1 MFDEDPIAEEDQVA
15 DDHLDM
21 EKELAKFAAEE
32 AKKLGLGRE
41 NYTEEVHR
49 EFWASQRAHTT
60 VLLGGL
66 TVAHDEMLAAS
77 LRGIGYVTEH
87 MEVPTTDALQ
97 VGKEFGNRGQCN
109 PTYFTVGNL
118 VMHLQ
123 HLRDNEGM
131 STQDIIEGYLF
142 VTAGA
147 CGPCRFGTYVTEY
160 RKALRDAGF
169 DGFRVMLFQQQGG
182 LKQATGRE
190 VGLKIDSTFGL
201 AIIRAF
207 MVGDVINLIGYR
219 LRPYE
224 VVPGSTNI
232 ALKECKALAMKAF
245 ASGGN
250 VHLALLKSRR
260 ILGKVEVDRSVAKPL
275 VSIIG
280 EFWAMTTEGDGNY
293 HLQRF
298 LEKEGAEV
306 DVQTVTN
313 WILFMIW
320 ENRYDTEQRMA
331 LREEDEGTR
340 KALKGKDAAK
350 KLWGLAAA
358 DKVIRT
364 AFHSYAKAIG
374 LHGHVLPDM
383 DEIAELSE
391 EHYDNF
397 VRGGEAHMEVGKVIH
412 FAQDNL
418 NHMTLSVKPFGCM
431 PSSGVSDGI
440 QSVVTQRHPTAIFL
454 PIETTGDGEV
464 NVHSRI
470 QMMLFK
476 ARQVAREEL
485 DKALT
490 DNDMDLATF
499 QDRLRGSRR
508 WRNAFLQPPHRVAG
522 RAANLAYAIG
532 R

>member
-1 MFDEDPIAEEDQVA
+1 MMDENQVT
-15 DDHLDM
+15 DEQLDLDI
-21 EKELAKFAAEE
+21 EKELAEYAAEE

-41 NYTEEVHR
+41 HYSEWVNR
-49 EFWASQRAHTT
+49 DFRASQRGHTT
-60 VLLGGL
+60 ILMGGL
-66 TVAHDEMLAAS
+66 TLAHDEFVGAA
-77 LRGIGYVTEH
+77 LRGIGYIAEH
-87 MEVPTTDALQ
+87 LEIPDTDALQ

-118 VMHLQ
+118 VKHLQ
-123 HLRDNEGM
+123 HLRDDQGLA
-131 STQDIIEGYLF
+131 TQDIIDNYLF

-182 LKQATGRE
+182 LKQATGEE
-190 VGLKIDSTFGL
+190 VGLKIDATFGQ

-207 MVGDVINLIGYR
+207 IVGDVINLMGYR

-224 VVPGSTNI
+224 VVPGSTDK
-232 ALKECKALAMKAF
+232 ALNQCKALVIDAF
-245 ASGGN
+245 SNGGN
-250 VHLALLKSRR
+250 VHWALARCRR
-260 ILGKVEVDRSVAKPL
+260 ILAKVEVDRSIPKPL

-306 DVQTVTN
+306 DIQTVTN

-320 ENRYDTEQRMA
+320 ENTYDTEERLA
-331 LREEDEGTR
+331 LREEDGTR
-340 KALKGKDAAK
+340 KGLDGKDGTK

-358 DKVIRT
+358 DKVIRVV
-364 AFHSYAKAIG
+364 FHSYAKLIG
-374 LHGHVLPDM
+374 LHGYTLPDM
-383 DEIAELSE
+383 DEVKELAE
-391 EHYDNF
+391 EHYDTF

-412 FAQDNL
+412 FAQDNH

-431 PSSGVSDGI
+431 PSSGVSDGV
-440 QSVVTQRHPTAIFL
+440 QSVVTARYPEMIFL

-464 NVHSRI
+464 NVHSRV

-476 ARQVAREEL
+476 ARQKAKDEL
-485 DKALT
+485 EQALSETGMDKE
-490 DNDMDLATF
+490 TF
-499 QDRLRGSRR
+499 KKRLQGSRR